1 MYKSDPAKCCNVF
14 SLSDWETRSRYLL
27 FYYKCGHYL
36 LKPRHKLKVEIAFGP
51 KKKSPT
57 FDVGGRPYSIE
68 NIPRGFAG
76 AQSVPAFLWSI
87 WCLKMTLELDHS
99 HYRCYVLYSLHLP
112 KVYNNSFR
120 YFVSTMQ
127 TPALIIAWI

>member
-1 MYKSDPAKCCNVF
+1 MLQRLLLVRLRD
-14 SLSDWETRSRYLL
+14 SLSLFTVLL
-27 FYYKCGHYL
+27 QMWTLFVKTKTQTESGNS
-36 LKPRHKLKVEIAFGP
+36 FWTQ
-51 KKKSPT
+51 KKSPT

-120 YFVSTMQ
+120 YFV
-127 TPALIIAWI
+127 